1 MKVLRARVYEHQRQ
15 HDAASRAEQRSVTI
29 LNVNSNTLIIIIVQA
44 AVGGGARSE
53 RMRTYN
59 WAQDRVTDH
68 RSGDSTSTRILTN
81 GVKRKKIFEI
91 YPSFVELP
99 IQCYFF
105 FFDDVC
111 NIGVVR

>member
-29 LNVNSNTLIIIIVQA
+29 LNITSNTFINIIVQA

-68 RSGDSTSTRILTN
+68 RSGDSTSTRILSN
-81 GVKRKKIFEI
+81 GVKKIFEI
-91 YPSFVELP
+91 HSSFVEHRFNVH
-99 IQCYFF
+99 FF
-105 FFDDVC
+105 FLFLMCV
-111 NIGVVR
+111 I